1 MEAVPTPPAALL
13 PGHVRHGHGPIRVL
27 VLHDWLCDH
36 SSYDALLPHLDTQ
49 AFSYVLMDLRG
60 YGASRELPLDCSVQQ
75 IATDCI
81 ALADHLGW
89 RRFHVIGHSVT
100 GMLTQRLAVDIP
112 ERLLGAVALCPVS
125 AAGNRLPADAYTFFA
140 STVHDDAALARLLAH
155 VSGGMPASWV
165 AERVRRQRAV
175 VDAEAA
181 AGYLQMLAGTDFSGE
196 IRDVATRFLVVV
208 GDRDPGLGVEA
219 MTRTFLAW
227 HPEAVLE
234 VINECG
240 HYPMAQQPA
249 RLAAIMEGFMR
260 RYPA

>member
-1 MEAVPTPPAALL
+1 MKDVPTSPAALL
-13 PGHVRHGHGPIRVL
+13 PGHARHGHGPIRVL

-60 YGASRELPLDCSVQQ
+60 YGRSRGLPLGCSVQQ
-75 IATDCI
+75 IAADCI

-89 RRFHVIGHSVT
+89 QRFHVIGHSMT

-112 ERLLGAVALCPVS
+112 GRLLGAVALRPVS
-125 AAGNRLPADAYTFFA
+125 AAGNRLPADMQAFFA
-140 STVHDDAALARLLAH
+140 STVHDDDALARLLAH

-165 AERVRRQRAV
+165 AARVRRHRAV
-175 VDAEAA
+175 VEAEAA
-181 AGYLQMLAGTDFSGE
+181 LGYLRMLVETDFSGE
-196 IRDVATRFLVVV
+196 MRDVATRFLVVV
-208 GDRDPGLGVEA
+208 GDRDPRLDAEA

-227 HPEAVLE
+227 HPEAVLA

-240 HYPMAQQPA
+240 HFPMAQHPA
-249 RLAAIMEGFMR
+249 RLAAIIEAFMR
-260 RYPA
+260 QHPA